1 MTQRTSFAAVLL
13 LLAACALT
21 TGCNRGKA
29 ADGADKGGKD
39 KAAAEAMIPV
49 EAASARRAPIVA
61 NYSGTATLEADR
73 EAQVVAKT
81 SGVLLKLMVEEGAHV
96 RAGQVLAQ
104 LDPERTRLQ
113 VAQAEANL
121 KRLQNDY
128 NRSQDM
134 YTKKLVSNEAYDKI
148 KFDLETQKA
157 AFDLAQL
164 ELSYTKITA
173 PIDGVLSQ
181 RMVKEGNLIQLNQA
195 LFRIDDFDPLL
206 AVLNVPE
213 RELTTLKPGQSVK
226 MEVDAL
232 PGKKFEGKVQR
243 IAPVVDAKTGTFR
256 VTCEFRDQSET
267 LKSGMFGRVDVV
279 YAERADALAIP
290 REALI
295 EEDGDTAVFVIE
307 ADTTPKKDEPKG
319 ADGKVVQVADKKGD
333 DKPAKDAKDGKA
345 DEPKAPALVV
355 HRRTVKIGYASGEL
369 VEIREGLKDGDRVVT
384 VGRAALREGTKVQ
397 VLEVKP

>member
-1 MTQRTSFAAVLL
+1 MTQRTTFAAVF
-13 LLAACALT
+13 LLAATMLVS
-21 TGCNRGKA
+21 GCNRGKA
-29 ADGADKGGKD
+29 SDGNDKEGKD
-39 KAAAEAMIPV
+39 KPAAEAMIPV
-49 EAASARRAPIVA
+49 ESALAKRAPIVA

-81 SGVLLKLMVEEGAHV
+81 SGVLLKLMVEEGAKVH
-96 RAGQVLAQ
+96 AGQVLAQ
-104 LDPERTRLQ
+104 LDPERPRLQ

-134 YTKKLVSNEAYDKI
+134 YAKKLVSSEAYDKI

-157 AFDLAQL
+157 AYDLARL
-164 ELSYTKITA
+164 ELSYTNITA

-181 RMVKEGNLIQLNQA
+181 RMVKEGNLIQLNA
-195 LFRIDDFDPLL
+195 PLFRIDDFDPLL

-213 RELTTLKPGQSVK
+213 RELTTLKPGLPVK

-232 PGKKFEGKVQR
+232 PGKAFEGKVQR
-243 IAPVVDAKTGTFR
+243 IAPVVDSKTGTFR
-256 VTCEFRDQSET
+256 VTCEFSDKSDT

-279 YAERADALAIP
+279 YAERADALTIP

-307 ADTTPKKDEPKG
+307 TETKKDIAAAAAKD
-319 ADGKVVQVADKKGD
+319 ADGKVVPVADTKETKPAAKD
-333 DKPAKDAKDGKA
+333 DKAKDAKPAG
-345 DEPKAPALVV
+345 PALVV
-355 HRRTVKIGYASGEL
+355 HRRAVKVGYASGNL

-397 VLEVKP
+397 VLEAKP

>member
-1 MTQRTSFAAVLL
+1 MTQRTSFAAVFLL
-13 LLAACALT
+13 VACFSLT
-21 TGCNRGKA
+21 ACNRGKA
-29 ADGADKGGKD
+29 GGEGGDKVGKD
-39 KAAAEAMIPV
+39 KPAAEAMIPV
-49 EAASARRAPIVA
+49 EAASAKRAPIVA

-81 SGVLLKLMVEEGAHV
+81 SGVLMKLMVEEGAHV
-96 RAGQVLAQ
+96 KSGQVLAQ
-104 LDPERTRLQ
+104 LDPERPKLQ

-134 YTKKLVSNEAYDKI
+134 YAKKLVSSEAYDKI

-164 ELSYTKITA
+164 ELSYTRITA

-213 RELTTLKPGQSVK
+213 RELTTLKPGLPVK

-232 PGKKFEGKVQR
+232 PGKAFEGKVQR
-243 IAPVVDAKTGTFR
+243 IAPVVDSKTGTFR
-256 VTCEFRDQSET
+256 VTCEFSDKTDT

-279 YAERADALAIP
+279 YAERADALTIP

-295 EEDGDTAVFVIE
+295 EEDGDTAVFVIRNE
-307 ADTTPKKDEPKG
+307 IVATATATATKNAAGVVKVTNEKSSVGETT
-319 ADGKVVQVADKKGD
+319 
-333 DKPAKDAKDGKA
+333 
-345 DEPKAPALVV
+345 VV
-355 HRRTVKIGYASGEL
+355 HRVPVKIGYSSGNL
-369 VEIREGLKDGDRVVT
+369 VEIRDGLKDGDRVVT

-397 VLEVKP
+397 VLEAKP

>member
-1 MTQRTSFAAVLL
+1 MTQRTPFAAVF
-13 LLAACALT
+13 LLAACFSLT
-21 TGCNRGKA
+21 ACNRGKA
-29 ADGADKGGKD
+29 VGEGGDKGGKD
-39 KAAAEAMIPV
+39 KPAAEAMIPV
-49 EAASARRAPIVA
+49 EAAEAKRAPIVA

-96 RAGQVLAQ
+96 KAGQVLAQ
-104 LDPERTRLQ
+104 LDPERPKLQ

-134 YTKKLVSNEAYDKI
+134 YAKKLVSSEAYDKI

-164 ELSYTKITA
+164 ELSYTRITA

-181 RMVKEGNLIQLNQA
+181 RMVKEGNLIQLNA
-195 LFRIDDFDPLL
+195 PLFRIDDFDPLL

-213 RELTTLKPGQSVK
+213 RELTTLKPGLPVK

-232 PGKKFEGKVQR
+232 PGKAFEGKVQR
-243 IAPVVDAKTGTFR
+243 IAPVVDSKTGTFR
-256 VTCEFRDQSET
+256 VTCEFSDKTDT

-279 YAERADALAIP
+279 YAERSDALTIP

-295 EEDGDTAVFVIE
+295 EEDGDTAVFVVEMATAKDLE
-307 ADTTPKKDEPKG
+307 AAKKE
-319 ADGKVVQVADKKGD
+319 DGKVVQVADKKEEKKD
-333 DKPAKDAKDGKA
+333 EKPATPG
-345 DEPKAPALVV
+345 LVV
-355 HRRTVKIGYASGEL
+355 HRRAVKVGYASGNLIE
-369 VEIREGLKDGDRVVT
+369 VRDGLKDGDRVVT
-384 VGRAALREGTKVQ
+384 VGRAALREGTRVQ
-397 VLEVKP
+397 VLEAKP

>member
-1 MTQRTSFAAVLL
+1 MTQRTSFAAVF
-13 LLAACALT
+13 LLAACASLT
-21 TGCNRGKA
+21 ACNRGKA
-29 ADGADKGGKD
+29 SAEGAEKGGKD
-39 KAAAEAMIPV
+39 KPAAEAMIPV
-49 EAASARRAPIVA
+49 EAALAARAPIVA

-81 SGVLLKLMVEEGAHV
+81 SGVLLKLFVEEGAHV
-96 RAGQVLAQ
+96 KAGQVLAQ
-104 LDPERTRLQ
+104 LDPERPKLQ

-134 YTKKLVSNEAYDKI
+134 YAKKLVSSEAYDKI

-195 LFRIDDFDPLL
+195 LSRIDDFDPLL

-213 RELTTLKPGQSVK
+213 RELTTLKPGLPVQ

-232 PGKKFEGKVQR
+232 PTMKFGGKVQR
-243 IAPVVDAKTGTFR
+243 IAPVVDSKTGTFR
-256 VTCEFRDQSET
+256 VTCEFSDKTDT

-279 YAERADALAIP
+279 YAERADALTIP

-295 EEDGDTAVFVIE
+295 EEDGDTAVFVVE
-307 ADTTPKKDEPKG
+307 PETKKDVAAAAKDT
-319 ADGKVVQVADKKGD
+319 DGKVVQVADKKEEKKD
-333 DKPAKDAKDGKA
+333 EKKDEKPAG
-345 DEPKAPALVV
+345 PALVV
-355 HRRTVKIGYASGEL
+355 HRRAVKVGYGSGNL
-369 VEIREGLKDGDRVVT
+369 IEIREGLKDGDKVVT

-397 VLEVKP
+397 VLEAKP